1 MTSIIIE
8 QDDVIYVDYEAI
20 LTALIDRLDSM
31 SLDLMVS
38 EVTDEARGRLTAL
51 LCGYAMSIR
60 HLAVEY
66 MDHAPEDRQIAW
78 TQMVRKLDAITM
90 LGGL

>member
-1 MTSIIIE
+1 M
-8 QDDVIYVDYEAI
+8 DVTLEYEDRVYIDYEM
-20 LTALIDRLDSM
+20 LLGALIDRLDSM

-66 MDHAPEDRQIAW
+66 MDHAPEDRKEVW
-78 TQMVRKLDAITM
+78 TQMVYKLDAITM

>member
-1 MTSIIIE
+1 MAPVIIE
-8 QDDVIYVDYEAI
+8 QDEIIYVDYEAI
-20 LTALIDRLDSM
+20 LTALIDRLDAM

-38 EVTDEARGRLTAL
+38 EVSDEARGRLTAL

-66 MDHAPEDRQIAW
+66 MDHAPEDRKEVW
-78 TQMVRKLDAITM
+78 TQMVLKLDAITM